1 MNFRPMGD
9 RILVE
14 EDKREEVSQGGIIL
28 PEQVQEKPMIGT
40 VRRVGK
46 GRVMESGEVFPME
59 VQVGDRVMFGKYAGT
74 DIKIDGVKLMILRES
89 EILGVVE

>member
-1 MNFRPMGD
+1 MSFRPMGD

-28 PEQVQEKPMIGT
+28 PEQVQEKPMLGT
-40 VRRVGK
+40 VRAVGK

-59 VQVGDRVMFGKYAGT
+59 VRVGDRVMFGKYAGT

-89 EILGVVE
+89 EILGIVE